1 MRVVRILIAAGEAAD
16 ADNLAS
22 QAEAAGYRVE
32 GQASSGK
39 EAVALAEARHP
50 DLVLMDT
57 RLREDRGSPAAV
69 KNLQTRCNIPV
80 VLVATSEEDVPALR
94 RNAAV
99 PYGFLVRPFGTRQFR
114 QVVEAAIY
122 RHSQEQGVS
131 GAGGGKETYADPAVR
146 KIAHDVNNSLSSA
159 LANIQLSRRSC
170 PHKDR
175 VLEHLNSAEA
185 SVLRARD
192 HARQLL
198 TPSVRP
204 EKEAGAEREAQVPKK
219 QPQSRSAGAQESMA
233 ARYRILLMDDEEA
246 ILSATSQMLSFLG
259 HDVTVAENGD
269 AAIDL
274 YKKAQTGAVS
284 FDAVI
289 LDITVPRGKGAQETL
304 PRLRVL
310 DPNVRA
316 IVSSGYA
323 THPLVVSFATSG
335 FVAALVKPY
344 GFKEL
349 EESLAQ
355 AFRS

>member
-1 MRVVRILIAAGEAAD
+1 
-16 ADNLAS
+16 
-22 QAEAAGYRVE
+22 
-32 GQASSGK
+32 
-39 EAVALAEARHP
+39 
-50 DLVLMDT
+50 
-57 RLREDRGSPAAV
+57 
-69 KNLQTRCNIPV
+69 V
-80 VLVATSEEDVPALR
+80 VLVAASDAEVPVVR
-94 RNAAV
+94 QNATV
-99 PYGFLVRPFGTRQFR
+99 PYGCLVRPFGFRQFR
-114 QVVEAAIY
+114 QVIEASVY
-122 RHSQEQGVS
+122 RSSREQGEIVN
-131 GAGGGKETYADPAVR
+131 GGGKTTYAGPAVR

-175 VLEHLNSAEA
+175 VFEHLDSAEA

-198 TPSVRP
+198 TPSAHP
-204 EKEAGAEREAQVPKK
+204 KKEAGAEHRVQAPKT
-219 QPQSRSAGAQESMA
+219 QPRKAGVQKKGIA

-246 ILSATSQMLSFLG
+246 ILSATSEMLSFLG
-259 HDVTVAENGD
+259 HEVTVAENGD

-274 YKKAQTGAVS
+274 YEKAQVGAMP

-289 LDITVPRGKGAQETL
+289 LDITVPGGKGAEETL
-304 PRLRVL
+304 PRLLAL
-310 DPNVRA
+310 DPKVRG

-349 EESLAQ
+349 EESLARVFQ
-355 AFRS
+355 S